1 MDFIRK
7 SGLSYYKRDRLI
19 EHFVSGS
26 TSLTAA
32 RLCGEIKVGG
42 SYFGGRRMAD
52 VVAGLVGLA
61 GKYRYSAY

>member
-1 MDFIRK
+1 
-7 SGLSYYKRDRLI
+7 LI
-19 EHFVSGS
+19 KHFVSAA

-32 RLCGEIKVGG
+32 RLCGEIEVGE

-52 VVAGLVGLA
+52 VVAGLA